1 MNKKRFS
8 PRNLAMVGMLSAVS
22 FILMFL
28 QFSVP
33 VMPSFIKLDISELP
47 ALLGAFAM
55 GPVEGVMICLIKNL
69 IHLVRTSTGGVG
81 ELSNFLLGAVFVF
94 VAGFIYQKKKTRTG
108 AIIAS
113 VSGAL
118 AMAVFS
124 VASNYFLV
132 YPFYTNFM
140 PMEAIIGAYQLINP
154 RVENLLQAL
163 IWFNMPFV
171 FCKGMLDVLITFL
184 IYKPL
189 SPIIK
194 GTGRS

>member
-28 QFSVP
+28 QFSIP

-154 RVENLLQAL
+154 KVENLLQAL

>member
-33 VMPSFIKLDISELP
+33 VMPPFIKLDISELP

-55 GPVEGVMICLIKNL
+55 GPVEGVVICLIKNL
-69 IHLVRTSTGGVG
+69 LHLTRTSTVGVG

-118 AMAVFS
+118 VMAVFS

-132 YPFYTNFM
+132 YPFYTSLM
-140 PMEAIIGAYQLINP
+140 PMDKIIEAYQMINP
-154 RVENLLQAL
+154 KVNGLLQAL